1 MADNVYV
8 FRARSLAGEE
18 RSLAEFKGRV
28 MLIVNVASRCGF
40 TPQYAALEKLWRQ
53 YRDRGLVVLGF
64 PCNQFGDQEP
74 GDEAGIA
81 DFCRQSYD
89 VSFPM
94 FAKVKVN
101 GDDAHDLFRYLTRT
115 LPGVMGSTGIK
126 WNFTKF
132 LIGRDGVP
140 RRRFA
145 PATTPEEIEPE
156 IERLL

>member
-8 FRARSLAGEE
+8 FRATTLAGEAC
-18 RSLAEFKGRV
+18 SLGEFEGHV

-40 TPQYAALEKLWRQ
+40 TPQYAALEQLWRK

-64 PCNQFGDQEP
+64 PCNQFGSQEP
-74 GDEAGIA
+74 EDEAGIA
-81 DFCRQSYD
+81 AFCQQNYD

-101 GDDAHDLFRYLTRT
+101 GDDAHDLFRYLTRA
-115 LPGVMGSTGIK
+115 LPGVMGSTAVK

>member
-8 FRARSLAGEE
+8 FRARSLAGGE

-74 GDEAGIA
+74 DDEAGIA

-101 GDDAHDLFRYLTRT
+101 GDDAHDLFRYLTRKI
-115 LPGVMGSTGIK
+115 PGVMGSTAIK